1 MHNKSVKGT
10 VAEKV
15 PCEQKD
21 YRQLEETYFDKSLT
35 LEIKNQMHF

>member
-1 MHNKSVKGT
+1 MYAYNKSVKST

-21 YRQLEETYFDKSLT
+21 YRQHGLIKQRHTLT
-35 LEIKNQMHF
+35 KV